1 MDTVSIVLPGHIR
14 RLQHL
19 EVLDLPWTSKLN
31 CNIPSD
37 IVDLPRLS
45 RLTGPISSVLP
56 EGIGKAKS
64 LHTMLGFCLL
74 KSSSESIEGLG
85 KLTNLQILTICI
97 GEQYPRTDRWMT
109 ALSSSLEKLSNL
121 KWLMVSC
128 DNVHF
133 CADAMSSCPSLKL
146 EEL

>member
-1 MDTVSIVLPGHIR
+1 VDTVSIVLPGHIR

-19 EVLDLPWTSKLN
+19 EVLGLPWTSKLN

-74 KSSSESIEGLG
+74 KRAHQKVLRGLATHQSANLDNLYWRTVPKDGQMDDCSEFF
-85 KLTNLQILTICI
+85 
-97 GEQYPRTDRWMT
+97 P
-109 ALSSSLEKLSNL
+109 
-121 KWLMVSC
+121 
-128 DNVHF
+128 
-133 CADAMSSCPSLKL
+133 
-146 EEL
+146 